1 MLLKGKVFSIFRYH
15 SVKLLIFYIRQKS
28 PSFNLEVSLKRWNLC
43 SIFAI
48 NTQDGR
54 ICFIVQLEPLIQI
67 KFILSINLMRPYPT
81 FSAKVFR
88 NQHLSA
94 LGLISKHCSVIL
106 LQTNV
111 TSLARL
117 LNEPVTS
124 YIINNIAWC
133 VGWTKIT
140 RSQFSEFNHFHLNCI
155 TPQLLSL
162 SLMA

>member
-1 MLLKGKVFSIFRYH
+1 MLLKGKVFSISRYH
-15 SVKLLIFYIRQKS
+15 SVKLLIFYIWQKS
-28 PSFNLEVSLKRWNLC
+28 PSFNSEVSLKRWNLC

-67 KFILSINLMRPYPT
+67 KFIISINLMRPYPT

-94 LGLISKHCSVIL
+94 LGLISKHCSVIF

-111 TSLARL
+111 TSS
-117 LNEPVTS
+117 VKWTS
-124 YIINNIAWC
+124 NLIYRQQHC
-133 VGWTKIT
+133 VMCWVNK
-140 RSQFSEFNHFHLNCI
+140 NHEISVFRI
-155 TPQLLSL
+155 QSFPS
-162 SLMA
+162 